1 MADMILSGAR
11 AFALVHGPKLAES
24 GGELGFVLDVLG
36 RVEGLDWSRVSY
48 QVPFK
53 DLRGGQ
59 RFADFV
65 ITLPSGAKLALEV
78 DGWDKRGTGRG
89 MDRED
94 FDDFLLRQNAL
105 AAAGFVVLR
114 FSNRQVSAEPWACAA
129 ELEEIIK
136 QASKKSQ
143 VQSGYKSW
151 FLVLCGAVLGAV
163 ACLLFF

>member
-1 MADMILSGAR
+1 MADFVLSGAR
-11 AFALVHGPKLAES
+11 SFALVHGLKLAES
-24 GGELGFVLDVLG
+24 GGELAFVLDVLG
-36 RVEGLDWSRVSY
+36 AVEGLDWSQVSY

-59 RFADFV
+59 RYADFV
-65 ITLPSGAKLALEV
+65 ITFSSGVKLALEV

-105 AAAGFVVLR
+105 AAAGFMVLR
-114 FSNRQVSAEPWACAA
+114 FSNRQVSLEPGVCAA

-143 VQSGYKSW
+143 AQSGYKPW
-151 FLVLCGAVLGAV
+151 FLVLCGAVLGV
-163 ACLLFF
+163 VVCLLCV